1 MEGDITVHQMTGE
14 ITKTGEVTGNL
25 QGTGEVSGSLSVPPG
40 RTVAEDYD
48 RLRNRPIIN
57 GITIEGDKVSED
69 YHLQGEMKALTEQEI
84 DRIIFGGN

>member
-1 MEGDITVHQMTGE
+1 MEGDITAHQMTGS

-69 YHLQGEMKALTEQEI
+69 YKLQGKMEFLTQQEI
-84 DRIIFGGN
+84 ERILYIDD